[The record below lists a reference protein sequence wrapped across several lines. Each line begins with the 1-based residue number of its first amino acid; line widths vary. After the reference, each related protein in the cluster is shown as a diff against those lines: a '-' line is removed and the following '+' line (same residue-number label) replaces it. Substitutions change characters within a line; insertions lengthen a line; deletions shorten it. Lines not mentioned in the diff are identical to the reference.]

1 MNLEGLDPTKFDPD
15 KMDITDR
22 WILSR
27 LAKTISEVTESLDNF
42 KYSEPLSSLYRFFWN
57 DFCDWY
63 LEWAKPRMQDERKK
77 PIAQNV
83 LAFVLDQTLRLLH
96 PFVPFITEGIFQ
108 KLNEI
113 APARRLKGIAE
124 SKEAKAL
131 VIAQWPEGLDSIVDA
146 EAEEQ
151 IVTVQTVIRAIR
163 DIRSKYSKQPSEKLV
178 ASANSPQ
185 EIAEVLNANSG
196 LVCQLAGLKEFEAS
210 HTSQKPPDSAAM
222 IVDQMQIYLHEAI
235 DIEAEKQRLEKQKQ
249 QIEKAKKAVKA
260 KLANENFVSKAKPEV
275 VAQARDRLAELS
287 EQLKTVDKHLLE
299 LENGG

>member
-1 MNLEGLDPTKFDPD
+1 
-15 KMDITDR
+15 
-22 WILSR
+22 
-27 LAKTISEVTESLDNF
+27 
-42 KYSEPLSSLYRFFWN
+42 
-57 DFCDWY
+57 
-63 LEWAKPRMQDERKK
+63 MQDEQKK

-83 LAFVLDQTLRLLH
+83 LAFVLDQILRLLH

-113 APARRLKGIAE
+113 APIRRLKGIAE

-131 VIAQWPEGLDSIVDA
+131 VIAQWPEGLDSMVDA

-151 IVTVQTVIRAIR
+151 IVSVQTVIRAIR
-163 DIRSKYSKQPSEKLV
+163 DVRSKYSKQPSEKLA

-210 HTSQKPPDSAAM
+210 HTSRKPQNAAAM
-222 IVDQMQIYLHEAI
+222 IIDQMQIYLHEAI
-235 DIEAEKQRLEKQKQ
+235 DIEAEKQRLEKQKEQ
-249 QIEKAKKAVKA
+249 LEKAKKAVEA
-260 KLANENFVSKAKPEV
+260 RLANENFVSKAKSQV

-287 EQLKTVDKHLLE
+287 QQLNTVEKHLSE
-299 LENGG
+299 L